1 MMISTIQL
9 REDVKRTLERL
20 KQKSESYEDVI
31 VKLIN
36 ESEKKKLEQ
45 EKLLIEG
52 YREMAEDSLRITKE
66 WESTD
71 AKIEWEWD
79 EN

>member
-20 KQKSESYEDVI
+20 KQRSESYEDVI